1 MISKRIAL
9 KLMIGLLSI
18 ILVFHLCVLFEII
31 SYKIVWAGK
40 LESKE
45 EMYVFESISILIN
58 FFLII
63 VLTIKFQN
71 IKKSET
77 NKIIN
82 TIIWGG
88 AFLFALNTLGN
99 LFAKSLIE
107 QILGTLLT
115 FISATLCSIIVK
127 KKNKRNAN
135 NVKKHRAFVL
145 NRKVCEY

>member
-18 ILVFHLCVLFEII
+18 ILIFHLCVIFEII
-31 SYKIVWAGK
+31 SDKIVWAGK
-40 LESKE
+40 LKSKE

-63 VLTIKFQN
+63 VLYIKFQN

-77 NKIIN
+77 NRIIN
-82 TIIWGG
+82 IIIWLFV
-88 AFLFALNTLGN
+88 FLFALNTLGN
-99 LFAKSLIE
+99 LFAENLIE

-115 FISATLCSIIVK
+115 FISATLCWIIVK

-135 NVKKHRAFVL
+135 NV
-145 NRKVCEY
+145 

>member
-18 ILVFHLCVLFEII
+18 VLIFHLCVLFEII

-40 LESKE
+40 LNSKE
-45 EMYVFESISILIN
+45 EMYVFEAVSILIN

-63 VLTIKFQN
+63 VLCIKFQN

-77 NKIIN
+77 NRIIN
-82 TIIWGG
+82 IIIWVFV
-88 AFLFALNTLGN
+88 FLFALNTLGN
-99 LFAKSLIE
+99 LFAENLIE

-115 FISATLCSIIVK
+115 FISATLCWIIVK

-135 NVKKHRAFVL
+135 TL
-145 NRKVCEY
+145 

>member
-18 ILVFHLCVLFEII
+18 VLVFHLCVLFEII

-40 LESKE
+40 LKSKE
-45 EMYVFESISILIN
+45 EMYVFEAVSILIN

-63 VLTIKFQN
+63 VLYIKFQN

-77 NKIIN
+77 NRIIN
-82 TIIWGG
+82 IIIWLFV
-88 AFLFALNTLGN
+88 FLFALNTLGN
-99 LFAKSLIE
+99 LFAENLIE

-115 FISATLCSIIVK
+115 FISATLCWIIVK

-135 NVKKHRAFVL
+135 
-145 NRKVCEY
+145 KV

>member
-18 ILVFHLCVLFEII
+18 VLIFHLCVLFEII

-40 LESKE
+40 LKSKE
-45 EMYVFESISILIN
+45 EMYVFEAVSILIN

-63 VLTIKFQN
+63 VLCIKFQN

-82 TIIWGG
+82 IIIWLFV
-88 AFLFALNTLGN
+88 FLFALNTLGN
-99 LFAKSLIE
+99 LFAENLIE

-115 FISATLCSIIVK
+115 FISATLCWIIVK
-127 KKNKRNAN
+127 KKNKRNTN
-135 NVKKHRAFVL
+135 TL
-145 NRKVCEY
+145 

>member
-9 KLMIGLLSI
+9 KLMIGLLS
-18 ILVFHLCVLFEII
+18 LVLIFHLCVLFEII

-40 LESKE
+40 LNSKE
-45 EMYVFESISILIN
+45 EMYVFEAVSILIN

-63 VLTIKFQN
+63 VLCVKFQN

-77 NKIIN
+77 NRIIN
-82 TIIWGG
+82 IIIWLFV
-88 AFLFALNTLGN
+88 FLFALNTLGN
-99 LFAKSLIE
+99 LFAENLIE

-115 FISATLCSIIVK
+115 FISTTLCWIIVK

-135 NVKKHRAFVL
+135 NV
-145 NRKVCEY
+145 

>member
-18 ILVFHLCVLFEII
+18 VLIFHLCVLFEII

-40 LESKE
+40 LNSKE
-45 EMYVFESISILIN
+45 EMYVFEAVSILIN

-63 VLTIKFQN
+63 VLCIKFQN

-77 NKIIN
+77 NRIIN
-82 TIIWGG
+82 IIIWVFV
-88 AFLFALNTLGN
+88 FLFALNTLGN
-99 LFAKSLIE
+99 LFAENLIE

-115 FISATLCSIIVK
+115 FISATLCWIIV

-135 NVKKHRAFVL
+135 NV
-145 NRKVCEY
+145 

>member
-18 ILVFHLCVLFEII
+18 VLIFHLCVLFEII

-40 LESKE
+40 LNSKE
-45 EMYVFESISILIN
+45 EMYVFEAVSILIN

-63 VLTIKFQN
+63 VLCIKFQN

-77 NKIIN
+77 NRIIN
-82 TIIWGG
+82 IIIWVFV
-88 AFLFALNTLGN
+88 FLFALNTLGN
-99 LFAKSLIE
+99 LFAENLIE

-115 FISATLCSIIVK
+115 FISATLCWIIVK

-135 NVKKHRAFVL
+135 
-145 NRKVCEY
+145 KV

>member
-9 KLMIGLLSI
+9 KLMIGLLSTVLI
-18 ILVFHLCVLFEII
+18 FHLCVLFEII

-40 LESKE
+40 LNSKE
-45 EMYVFESISILIN
+45 EMYVFEAVSILIN

-63 VLTIKFQN
+63 VFCIKFQN

-77 NKIIN
+77 NRIIN
-82 TIIWGG
+82 IIIWVFV
-88 AFLFALNTLGN
+88 FLFALNTLGN
-99 LFAKSLIE
+99 LFAENLIE

-115 FISATLCSIIVK
+115 FISATLCWIIVK

-135 NVKKHRAFVL
+135 NV
-145 NRKVCEY
+145 

>member
-18 ILVFHLCVLFEII
+18 VLVFHLCVLFEII

-40 LESKE
+40 LNSKE
-45 EMYVFESISILIN
+45 EMYVFEAVSILIN

-63 VLTIKFQN
+63 VLCIKFQN

-77 NKIIN
+77 NRIIN
-82 TIIWGG
+82 IIIWVFV
-88 AFLFALNTLGN
+88 FLFALNTLGN
-99 LFAKSLIE
+99 LFAENLIE

-115 FISATLCSIIVK
+115 FISATLCWIIVK
-127 KKNKRNAN
+127 KKNQRNAN
-135 NVKKHRAFVL
+135 NV
-145 NRKVCEY
+145 

>member
-18 ILVFHLCVLFEII
+18 VLVFHLCVLFEII

-40 LESKE
+40 LNSKE
-45 EMYVFESISILIN
+45 EMYVFEAVSILIN

-63 VLTIKFQN
+63 VLCIKFQN

-77 NKIIN
+77 NRIIN
-82 TIIWGG
+82 IIIWVFV
-88 AFLFALNTLGN
+88 FLFALNTLGN
-99 LFAKSLIE
+99 LFAESLIE

-115 FISATLCSIIVK
+115 FISATLCWIIVK

-135 NVKKHRAFVL
+135 NV
-145 NRKVCEY
+145 

>member
-18 ILVFHLCVLFEII
+18 VLVFHLCVLFEII

-40 LESKE
+40 LNSKE
-45 EMYVFESISILIN
+45 EMYVFEAVSILIN

-63 VLTIKFQN
+63 VLCIKFQN

-77 NKIIN
+77 NRIIN
-82 TIIWGG
+82 IIIWVFV
-88 AFLFALNTLGN
+88 FLFALNTLGN
-99 LFAKSLIE
+99 LFAENLIE

-115 FISATLCSIIVK
+115 FISATLCWIIVK

-135 NVKKHRAFVL
+135 NV
-145 NRKVCEY
+145 

>member
-18 ILVFHLCVLFEII
+18 VLIFHLCVLFEII

-40 LESKE
+40 LNSKE
-45 EMYVFESISILIN
+45 EMYVFEAVSILIN

-63 VLTIKFQN
+63 VLCIKFQN

-77 NKIIN
+77 NRIIN
-82 TIIWGG
+82 IIIWVFV
-88 AFLFALNTLGN
+88 FLFALNTLGN
-99 LFAKSLIE
+99 LFAENLIE

-115 FISATLCSIIVK
+115 FISATLCWIIVK

-135 NVKKHRAFVL
+135 NV
-145 NRKVCEY
+145 

>member
-9 KLMIGLLSI
+9 KLMIGLLSTVLI
-18 ILVFHLCVLFEII
+18 FHLCVLFEII

-40 LESKE
+40 LNSKE
-45 EMYVFESISILIN
+45 EMYVFEAVSILIN

-63 VLTIKFQN
+63 VLCIKFQN

-77 NKIIN
+77 NRIIN
-82 TIIWGG
+82 IIIWLFV
-88 AFLFALNTLGN
+88 FLFALNTLGN
-99 LFAKSLIE
+99 LFAENLIE

-115 FISATLCSIIVK
+115 FISATLCWIIVK

-135 NVKKHRAFVL
+135 NV
-145 NRKVCEY
+145 

>member
-18 ILVFHLCVLFEII
+18 VLIFHLCVLFEII

-40 LESKE
+40 LNSKE
-45 EMYVFESISILIN
+45 EMYVFEAVSILIN

-63 VLTIKFQN
+63 VLGIKFKN

-77 NKIIN
+77 NRIVNI
-82 TIIWGG
+82 IIWLFV
-88 AFLFALNTLGN
+88 FLFALNTLGN
-99 LFAKSLIE
+99 LFAENLIE

-115 FISATLCSIIVK
+115 FISATLCWIIVK

-135 NVKKHRAFVL
+135 
-145 NRKVCEY
+145 KV

>member
-18 ILVFHLCVLFEII
+18 VLVFHLCVLFEII

-40 LESKE
+40 LNSKE
-45 EMYVFESISILIN
+45 EMYVFETVSILIN

-63 VLTIKFQN
+63 VLCIKFQN

-77 NKIIN
+77 NRIIN
-82 TIIWGG
+82 IIIWVFV
-88 AFLFALNTLGN
+88 FLFALNTLGN
-99 LFAKSLIE
+99 LFAENLIE

-115 FISATLCSIIVK
+115 FISATLCWIIVK
-127 KKNKRNAN
+127 KKSKRNAN
-135 NVKKHRAFVL
+135 
-145 NRKVCEY
+145 KV

>member
-9 KLMIGLLSI
+9 KLMIGLLSVVLI
-18 ILVFHLCVLFEII
+18 FHLCVLFEII

-40 LESKE
+40 LKSKE
-45 EMYVFESISILIN
+45 EMYVFEAVSILIN

-63 VLTIKFQN
+63 VLYIKFQN

-77 NKIIN
+77 NRIIN
-82 TIIWGG
+82 IIIWV
-88 AFLFALNTLGN
+88 FVLLFALNTLGN
-99 LFAKSLIE
+99 LFAENLIE

-115 FISATLCSIIVK
+115 FISATLCWIIVK

-135 NVKKHRAFVL
+135 NV
-145 NRKVCEY
+145 

>member
-9 KLMIGLLSI
+9 KLMIGLLSTVLI
-18 ILVFHLCVLFEII
+18 FHLCVLFEII

-40 LESKE
+40 LNSKE
-45 EMYVFESISILIN
+45 EMYVFEAVSILIN

-63 VLTIKFQN
+63 VLCIKFQN

-77 NKIIN
+77 NRIIN
-82 TIIWGG
+82 IIIWVFV
-88 AFLFALNTLGN
+88 FLFALNTLGN
-99 LFAKSLIE
+99 LFAENLIE

-115 FISATLCSIIVK
+115 FISATLCWIIVK

-135 NVKKHRAFVL
+135 
-145 NRKVCEY
+145 KV

>member
-18 ILVFHLCVLFEII
+18 VLIFHLCVLFEII

-40 LESKE
+40 LNSKE
-45 EMYVFESISILIN
+45 EMYVFEAVSILIN

-63 VLTIKFQN
+63 VLCIKFQN

-77 NKIIN
+77 NRIIN
-82 TIIWGG
+82 IIIWVFV
-88 AFLFALNTLGN
+88 FLFALNTLGN
-99 LFAKSLIE
+99 LFAENLIE

-115 FISATLCSIIVK
+115 FISATLCWIIVK
-127 KKNKRNAN
+127 KKNQRNAN
-135 NVKKHRAFVL
+135 NV
-145 NRKVCEY
+145 